1 MTETAEPKPA
11 DPTTANH
18 TSADPTTDLA
28 ATDYFKSG
36 RLIRDPYAHWDA
48 LRDAGAV
55 YQEQHHGVFMVTGY
69 DEAQAV
75 YRDPETFSSCNSV
88 TGPFPGFPVPLEGD
102 DVSDLIDAHR
112 DELPFTDQLP
122 SFDPPRHTQHR
133 GLLQRLF
140 TPRRLQENEEAMW
153 TIAHGQIDTFLPPV
167 GLTPGS
173 TAPARC
179 EFVNDFGAP
188 TAMLVIADL
197 LGVPAEDRGRFRAQ
211 LDAPSTSGKAG
222 VEHSPLEFL
231 YDTFREY
238 IEDRRANPRD
248 DVLSRIALASF
259 PDGSTPTV
267 HDVMLLA
274 SNLFAAGQ
282 ETTVRLLA
290 YSMQKIGEDQD
301 LQQWLRDDR
310 SRIPGFIE
318 ECLRY
323 ESPIKGD
330 FRLAR
335 RTTEVGGVTI
345 PGGSVVMVLNGA
357 ANRDESQFGCP
368 HQFQPERTDARE
380 HLAFGHGIHF
390 CIGAALARA
399 EGRITVET
407 MLDRTA
413 NIAIS
418 EEHHGPA
425 GERKYR
431 FVPTYMLRGLAEL
444 HLELIPAGSGS

>member
-1 MTETAEPKPA
+1 MS
-11 DPTTANH
+11 TT
-18 TSADPTTDLA
+18 DPTTDLE

-36 RLIRDPYAHWDA
+36 RLIRDPYAYWDA
-48 LRDAGAV
+48 LREAGPV
-55 YQEQHHGVFMVTGY
+55 HQETHHGVFMVTGY
-69 DEAQAV
+69 EEALAV
-75 YRDPETFSSCNSV
+75 YRDPNTFSSCNSV

-153 TIAHGQIDTFLPPV
+153 SIAHAQIDTFLPP
-167 GLTPGS
+167 GGADP
-173 TAPARC
+173 APC
-179 EFVNDFGAP
+179 EFVNQFAAP

-197 LGVPAEDRGRFRAQ
+197 LGVPEEDRGRFREQ
-211 LDAPSTSGKAG
+211 LDAPSTSGEAG
-222 VEHSPLEFL
+222 VGHSPLEFL
-231 YDTFREY
+231 YDTFRGY

-248 DVLSRIALASF
+248 DVLSRIAQATF
-259 PDGSTPTV
+259 PDGTKPTV
-267 HDVMLLA
+267 EDVMLLA
-274 SNLFAAGQ
+274 ANLFAAGQ

-290 YSMQKIGEDQD
+290 YALQKIAEDQP

-318 ECLRY
+318 EALRY

-335 RTTEVGGVTI
+335 RTTAVGGVEI
-345 PGGSVVMVLNGA
+345 PAGSVVMVVNGA
-357 ANRDESQFGCP
+357 ANRDERQFACP
-368 HQFQPERTDARE
+368 HEFQPERGESRE

-407 MLDRTA
+407 MLDRTDE
-413 NIAIS
+413 IRIS
-418 EEHHGPA
+418 EDHHGPA
-425 GERKYR
+425 DARSYR
-431 FVPTYMLRGLAEL
+431 FVPTYMLRGLSEL
-444 HLELIPAGSGS
+444 HLELTPAEQRS

>member
-1 MTETAEPKPA
+1 MSEPAAPATAAA
-11 DPTTANH
+11 DAV
-18 TSADPTTDLA
+18 DLA

-36 RLIRDPYAHWDA
+36 RLIRDPYAFWDA
-48 LRDAGAV
+48 LREAGPIH
-55 YQEQHHGVFMVTGY
+55 QEPHHGVFMVTGY
-69 DEAQAV
+69 DEALAV
-75 YRDPETFSSCNSV
+75 YRDPGTFSSCNSV

-153 TIAHGQIDTFLPPV
+153 RIAHGQIDGFVDT
-167 GLTPGS
+167 G
-173 TAPARC
+173 RC
-179 EFVNDFGAP
+179 EFVGQFAAP

-197 LGVPAEDRGRFRAQ
+197 LGVPEQDRGRFRER

-222 VEHSPLEFL
+222 VGHSPLEFL
-231 YDTFREY
+231 YDTFRAY
-238 IEDRRANPRD
+238 IEDRRADPRD
-248 DVLSRIALASF
+248 DVLTRIAQATF

-267 HDVMLLA
+267 DDVMLLA
-274 SNLFAAGQ
+274 ANLFAAGQ

-290 YSMQKIGEDQD
+290 YSMQKLGEDQP
-301 LQQWLRDDR
+301 LQQWLREDR
-310 SRIPGFIE
+310 SRIPGFVE
-318 ECLRY
+318 EALRF

-345 PGGSVVMVLNGA
+345 PAGSVVMLVNGA
-357 ANRDESQFGCP
+357 ANRDERQFECP
-368 HQFQPERTDARE
+368 HEFRPERGEARE

-390 CIGAALARA
+390 CIGSALARA

-407 MLDRTA
+407 MLDRTRD
-413 NIAIS
+413 IRIS
-418 EEHHGPA
+418 AEHHGPPDA
-425 GERKYR
+425 RRYR

-444 HLELIPAGSGS
+444 HLELTPWDQRS

>member
-1 MTETAEPKPA
+1 MTDPVAASPP
-11 DPTTANH
+11 DPTI
-18 TSADPTTDLA
+18 DPTADLA

-36 RLIRDPYAHWDA
+36 RLIRDPYAYWDA
-48 LRDAGAV
+48 LRDAGPV
-55 YQEQHHGVFMVTGY
+55 HQEEHHGVFMVTGY
-69 DEAQAV
+69 DEALAV
-75 YRDPETFSSCNSV
+75 YRDPSTFSSCNSV

-133 GLLQRLF
+133 GLLQRLL

-153 TIAHGQIDTFLPPV
+153 DIAHGQIDTFLPP
-167 GLTPGS
+167 GSDEPG
-173 TAPARC
+173 RC
-179 EFVNDFGAP
+179 EFVNDFAAP

-197 LGVPAEDRGRFRAQ
+197 LGVPEEDRGRFREQ

-222 VEHSPLEFL
+222 VDHSPLEFL
-231 YDTFREY
+231 YDTFRAY

-248 DVLSRIALASF
+248 DVLTRISQATF
-259 PDGSTPTV
+259 PDGTTPSV

-274 SNLFAAGQ
+274 ANLFAAGQ

-290 YSMQKIGEDQD
+290 YSTQKLGEDQD
-301 LQQWLRDDR
+301 LQRWLRDDR
-310 SRIPGFIE
+310 SRIPGFVE

-345 PGGSVVMVLNGA
+345 PGGSVVMVVNGA
-357 ANRDESQFGCP
+357 ANRDERQFGSP
-368 HQFQPERTDARE
+368 HQFQPERGEARE

-407 MLDRTA
+407 MLDRTRE
-413 NIAIS
+413 IHIS
-418 EEHHGPA
+418 EDHHGPVGA
-425 GERKYR
+425 RRYR

-444 HLELIPAGSGS
+444 HLELTPSDQRS

>member
-1 MTETAEPKPA
+1 VTVATEPV
-11 DPTTANH
+11 
-18 TSADPTTDLA
+18 DPTTDPA
-28 ATDYFKSG
+28 TTDYFRSG
-36 RLIRDPYAHWDA
+36 KLIRDPYAYWDA
-48 LRDAGAV
+48 LRAAAPI
-55 YQEQHHGVFMVTGY
+55 YQEPHHGVFMVTGY
-69 DEAQAV
+69 EEALAV
-75 YRDPETFSSCNSV
+75 YRDPNTFSSCNSV

-133 GLLQRLF
+133 GLLQRIF

-153 TIAHGQIDTFLPPV
+153 QISHGQIDTFLPPA
-167 GLTPGS
+167 GSDPGS
-173 TAPARC
+173 GPRPC
-179 EFVNDFGAP
+179 EFVNQFAAP
-188 TAMLVIADL
+188 MAMLVIADL
-197 LGVPAEDRGRFRAQ
+197 LGVPEEDRGRFRDQ

-222 VEHSPLEFL
+222 VDHSPLEFL
-231 YDTFREY
+231 YDTFRAY
-238 IEDRRANPRD
+238 IEDRRAQPRD
-248 DVLSRIALASF
+248 DVLSRIAVANF
-259 PDGSTPTV
+259 ADGTTPTV
-267 HDVMLLA
+267 DDVMLLA

-290 YSMQKIGEDQD
+290 FSMQKLGEDRE
-301 LQQWLRDDR
+301 LQRWLRDDR

-335 RTTEVGGVTI
+335 RTTEVAGVEI
-345 PGGSVVMVLNGA
+345 PAGSVVMLVNGA
-357 ANRDESQFGCP
+357 ANRDERRFGCP
-368 HQFQPERTDARE
+368 HQFDPEREEARE

-390 CIGAALARA
+390 CLGAALARA

-407 MLDRTA
+407 MLDRTDD
-413 NIAIS
+413 IAIS

-425 GERKYR
+425 GARKYR
-431 FVPTYMLRGLAEL
+431 YVPTYMLRGLSEL
-444 HLELIPAGSGS
+444 HLSLTPAGGRP

>member
-1 MTETAEPKPA
+1 MSEPAAPATAAA
-11 DPTTANH
+11 DTV
-18 TSADPTTDLA
+18 DLA
-28 ATDYFKSG
+28 ATDYFESG
-36 RLIRDPYAHWDA
+36 RLIRDPYAFWDA
-48 LRDAGAV
+48 LREAGPIH
-55 YQEQHHGVFMVTGY
+55 QEPHHGVFMVTGY
-69 DEAQAV
+69 DEALAV
-75 YRDPETFSSCNSV
+75 YRDPGTFSSCNSV

-153 TIAHGQIDTFLPPV
+153 RIAHGQIDGFVDT
-167 GLTPGS
+167 G
-173 TAPARC
+173 RC
-179 EFVNDFGAP
+179 EFVGQFAAP

-197 LGVPAEDRGRFRAQ
+197 LGVPEQDRGRFRER

-222 VEHSPLEFL
+222 VGHSPLEFL
-231 YDTFREY
+231 YDTFRAY
-238 IEDRRANPRD
+238 IEDRRADPRD
-248 DVLSRIALASF
+248 DVLTRIAQATF

-267 HDVMLLA
+267 DDVMLLA
-274 SNLFAAGQ
+274 ANLFAAGQ

-290 YSMQKIGEDQD
+290 YSMQKLGEDQP
-301 LQQWLRDDR
+301 LQQWLREDR
-310 SRIPGFIE
+310 SRIPGFVE
-318 ECLRY
+318 EALRF

-345 PGGSVVMVLNGA
+345 PAGSVVMLVNGA
-357 ANRDESQFGCP
+357 ANRDERQFECP
-368 HQFQPERTDARE
+368 HEFRPERGEARE

-390 CIGAALARA
+390 CIGSALARA

-407 MLDRTA
+407 MLDRTRD
-413 NIAIS
+413 IRIS
-418 EEHHGPA
+418 AEHHGPPGA
-425 GERKYR
+425 RRYR

-444 HLELIPAGSGS
+444 HLELTPWDQRS

>member
-1 MTETAEPKPA
+1 MT
-11 DPTTANH
+11 
-18 TSADPTTDLA
+18 DPTTDLA
-28 ATDYFKSG
+28 VTDYFKSG
-36 RLIRDPYAHWDA
+36 RLIRDPYAYWDA
-48 LRDAGAV
+48 LRDEGPV
-55 YQEQHHGVFMVTGY
+55 FQEQHHGVFMVTGY
-69 DEAQAV
+69 DEALAV
-75 YRDPETFSSCNSV
+75 YRDSATFSSCNSV

-153 TIAHGQIDTFLPPV
+153 KIAHGQIDTFLP
-167 GLTPGS
+167 GGRDGI
-173 TAPARC
+173 APC
-179 EFVNDFGAP
+179 EFVNEFAAP
-188 TAMLVIADL
+188 VAMLVIADL
-197 LGVPAEDRGRFRAQ
+197 LGVPEADRGRFREQ
-211 LDAPSTSGKAG
+211 LDAPSTSGEAG
-222 VEHSPLEFL
+222 VGHSPLEFL
-231 YDTFREY
+231 YDTFRAY

-248 DVLSRIALASF
+248 DVLTRIATASF

-267 HDVMLLA
+267 DDVMLLA

-290 YSMQKIGEDQD
+290 YSMQKLGEDQA

-335 RTTEVGGVTI
+335 RTTEVGGVKI
-345 PGGSVVMVLNGA
+345 PGGSVVMVINGA
-357 ANRDESQFGCP
+357 ANRDERQFGCP
-368 HQFQPERTDARE
+368 HQFDAERGEARE
-380 HLAFGHGIHF
+380 HLAFGHGVHF

-407 MLDRTA
+407 MLDRTTE
-413 NIAIS
+413 IAIS

-425 GERKYR
+425 DARKYR
-431 FVPTYMLRGLAEL
+431 FVPTYMLRGLSEL
-444 HLELIPAGSGS
+444 HLELTPSSAGS